1 MPPDSVK
8 PDPAAN
14 LQTMSAQLEKTLRA
28 LLEGQKK
35 LLGCMERK
43 REAIRRADLGLV
55 TEICIQENTLTQR
68 MSELEKHRLWLVGAL
83 TEQIDPSAERPA
95 TLGMIAEMLEEE
107 PCRRLLAIGAELRDA
122 VREVRRQSTVLR
134 STAEALARH
143 MSGIAQ
149 TVHSALSRAGVY
161 GRAGKVALGAQ
172 LEFSVDLKS

>member
-1 MPPDSVK
+1 MPPDSGK
-8 PDPAAN
+8 PDSGGDFE
-14 LQTMSAQLEKTLRA
+14 MMCGQLEKTLRA

-35 LLGCMERK
+35 LLACMERK
-43 REAIRRADLGLV
+43 REAIRRADIGTV
-55 TEICIQENTLTQR
+55 TETCQQEHTLTQR

-83 TEQIDPSAERPA
+83 TEQIDPKAERPA
-95 TLGMIAEMLEEE
+95 TLAAIADPLEEE
-107 PCRRLLAIGAELRDA
+107 PQQRLLAIGAELKDS

-134 STAEALARH
+134 SAAEALARH

-172 LEFSVDLKS
+172 MEFSVDLKS